1 MLTPAV
7 DFPAGVCYNGHMTQ
21 ARGKFIVFEGADGS
35 GKSTQLKQLFK
46 YLKAK
51 GIPCVS
57 TREPT
62 DSPFGAL
69 LRSCLTGRLETNE
82 HTVAAL
88 FAADRLDHILNT
100 HNGILK
106 LLDEGITVLSDRFYL
121 SSLAYNGGMVESEW
135 VYALNEPA
143 MKAVRPDLT
152 LFIDLSTEES
162 FRRVARR
169 GETERYETLEKQR
182 LIRER
187 YFSLIEKFRERD
199 HIAVIESD
207 ENKDVTQMRIRAAVD
222 QLFEGEIL

>member
-7 DFPAGVCYNGHMTQ
+7 DFPAGVCYNETMTQ
-21 ARGKFIVFEGADGS
+21 ERGKFIVFEGADGS
-35 GKSTQLKQLFK
+35 GKSTQLKQLSK

-51 GIPCVS
+51 GIPCIS

-69 LRSCLTGRLETNE
+69 LRSCLTGRIDTNE

-88 FAADRLDHILNT
+88 FAADRLDHIYNT

-106 LLDEGITVLSDRFYL
+106 LLDEGTTVLSDRFYL
-121 SSLAYNGGMVESEW
+121 SSLAYNGGMVDADW
-135 VYALNEPA
+135 VYSLNAPA
-143 MKAVRPDLT
+143 MNAVQPDLT
-152 LFIDLSTEES
+152 IFIDLSTEES

-187 YFSLIEKFRERD
+187 YFALIEKFRERD
-199 HIAVIESD
+199 HIAVIESNED
-207 ENKDVTQMRIRAAVD
+207 KDVTQACIRAVVD
-222 QLFEGEIL
+222 KLFEGGAV